1 MQMNGDA
8 RPTLLLSDLHL
19 PPGPSDLRR
28 SFRDFLLGPARDAA
42 TVYLLGD
49 LFEYWIGDD
58 VGLRVYA
65 PEIEELAALNATGTR
80 IFFQHGNR
88 DFLVGRAFARASGVN
103 LLPDPVVI
111 DLHGVPT
118 LLSHGDLFCTDDVGY
133 QRWRRFSRNPLAQ
146 WIYRRLSRA
155 RRERIAGGLR
165 NDSDTAKR
173 NKAEQIMD
181 VNSQV
186 VARMI
191 ASHGVRRLI
200 HGHTHRPAEHVVTLP
215 AGEARRIVLADWRP
229 DRREYFRVDASG
241 WRRVLLA

>member
-1 MQMNGDA
+1 M
-8 RPTLLLSDLHL
+8 PFSLFISDLHL
-19 PPGPSDLRR
+19 APDTP
-28 SFRDFLLGPARDAA
+28 AA
-42 TVYLLGD
+42 TQALLRFLRDTAPGADALYVLGD